1 MVTLDLIGLA
11 TYTFIEGRKGNLAA
25 TLVIY
30 SEEPLHERGVSHM
43 HAQSVYHVK
52 NDIVNL

>member
-11 TYTFIEGRKGNLAA
+11 TYTFIEGRKRNLAA

-30 SEEPLHERGVSHM
+30 SEEPLHEHGVSHVHTQKCLPCKM
-43 HAQSVYHVK
+43 
-52 NDIVNL
+52 